1 MLVFSTSN
9 FQPLTCPCLA
19 QRVAGTT
26 RRVRR
31 GANCY
36 NTSMNIALD
45 ARLVYYRR
53 YSGIG
58 QYIAH
63 LAELLPGLDPNH
75 RHTLLLSR
83 KDHTLRHH
91 PAARGQALWTPS
103 HHRFEQ
109 VALALELARLRLDL
123 LHSPDFIPPF
133 VGSFRRVITVH
144 DLNFLYYPQFL
155 TTESRR
161 YYNDQIERA
170 VTVAD
175 HILADSHATRLDL
188 IKLLGVPEDKI
199 TVVWLAPNVK
209 VYRVLDPAEMAAARE
224 RLQLPERFMLF
235 AGTLEP
241 RKNVAGL
248 LRAYRLL
255 LNRVVAVPDLVLAGS
270 RGWLF
275 DETRALIDELCLSD
289 RVRWI
294 DSPPEIDLAA
304 LYNLAAVFVLPSH
317 YEGFGLTVLE
327 AMACGAPAIISDRGS
342 LPEIAGGAALEIDPD
357 DPVELAETIER
368 LVHDSAL
375 QHELRRRGLD
385 RVKEF
390 SWERCARETLAV
402 YERVLGETSNHHP

>member
-1 MLVFSTSN
+1 
-9 FQPLTCPCLA
+9 
-19 QRVAGTT
+19 
-26 RRVRR
+26 
-31 GANCY
+31 
-36 NTSMNIALD
+36 MNIALD

-58 QYIAH
+58 QYIVH
-63 LAELLPGLDPNH
+63 LAEQLPGLDPHH
-75 RHTLLLSR
+75 RYTLLHSR
-83 KDHTLRHH
+83 KDRTPLHH
-91 PAARGQALWTPS
+91 PAARLQAVSTPS
-103 HHRFEQ
+103 HHRLEQ
-109 VALALELARLRLDL
+109 LTFPLELARLRLDL

-133 VGSFRRVITVH
+133 AGNFRRVITVH

-170 VTVAD
+170 VCVAD

-188 IKLLGVPEDKI
+188 IKLLNVPDEKI
-199 TVVWLAPNVK
+199 TVVWLAPNSEVF
-209 VYRVLDPAEMAAARE
+209 RVLEPGEIAAARK
-224 RLQLPERFMLF
+224 RLNVPKCFILF

-248 LRAYRLL
+248 LHAYRLL
-255 LNRVVAVPDLVLAGS
+255 LDREGANETSPHLLLAGS

-275 DETRALIDELCLSD
+275 AETRALIDELRLAD

-294 DSPPEIDLAA
+294 DSPPDADLVA
-304 LYNLAAVFVLPSH
+304 LYNLADVFVLPSH

-357 DPVELAETIER
+357 DPSELANAIER
-368 LVHDSAL
+368 VLNDSEL
-375 QHELRRRGLD
+375 QHALRHKGLQ
-385 RVKEF
+385 RVTEF

-402 YERVLGETSNHHP
+402 YDRVLGNAFNRH

>member
-1 MLVFSTSN
+1 
-9 FQPLTCPCLA
+9 
-19 QRVAGTT
+19 
-26 RRVRR
+26 
-31 GANCY
+31 
-36 NTSMNIALD
+36 MNIVLD
-45 ARLVYYRR
+45 ARLAYYRR

-58 QYIAH
+58 RYIVQ
-63 LAELLPGLDPNH
+63 LAERLPGLDRERRYTILH
-75 RHTLLLSR
+75 SR
-83 KDHTLRHH
+83 KDRTPPHH
-91 PAARGQALWTPS
+91 PAARLQAVWTPS
-103 HHRFEQ
+103 HHRLEQ
-109 VALALELARLRLDL
+109 LVLPLELARLGLDL

-133 VGSFRRVITVH
+133 VGGFRRVITVH

-161 YYNDQIERA
+161 YYNHQIKRA
-170 VTVAD
+170 VHIAD

-188 IKLLGVPEDKI
+188 IKLLNVPDEKI
-199 TVVWLAPNVK
+199 TVVWLAPNVN
-209 VYRVLDPAEMAAARE
+209 VYRVLEPAEIIAASD
-224 RLQLPERFMLF
+224 RLKLPDRFILF

-255 LNRVVAVPDLVLAGS
+255 LDRTANIPDLILAGS

-275 DETRALIDELCLSD
+275 DETRALIDELRVAD

-294 DSPPEIDLAA
+294 DAPPDADLAA
-304 LYNLAAVFVLPSH
+304 LYNLAAVFVLPSY

-327 AMACGAPAIISDRGS
+327 AMACGAPTIISDRGS

-357 DPVELAETIER
+357 DPAELAEAIER
-368 LVHDSAL
+368 VLNDAAL
-375 QHELRRRGLD
+375 QYDLRHKGLD

-402 YERVLGETSNHHP
+402 YRQVLGASLNAHS

>member
-1 MLVFSTSN
+1 MNDPPDSN
-9 FQPLTCPCLA
+9 FQTLTS
-19 QRVAGTT
+19 
-26 RRVRR
+26 
-31 GANCY
+31 NCY
-36 NTSMNIALD
+36 NMGMNIALD
-45 ARLVYYRR
+45 ARLAYYRR

-58 QYIAH
+58 QYIVH
-63 LAELLPGLDPNH
+63 VAEQIPGLDPDRQYAILH
-75 RHTLLLSR
+75 SR
-83 KDHTLRHH
+83 KDRTPPHH
-91 PAARGQALWTPS
+91 PAARLQAVWTPS
-103 HHRFEQ
+103 HHRLEQ
-109 VALALELARLRLDL
+109 LALPLELARLRLDL

-133 VGSFRRVITVH
+133 TGGFRRVITVH

-170 VTVAD
+170 VSVAD

-188 IKLLGVPEDKI
+188 IKLLNVPDEKI
-199 TVVWLAPNVK
+199 TVVWLAPNIGI
-209 VYRVLDPAEMAAARE
+209 YRALEPEEIAAARE
-224 RLQLPERFMLF
+224 RLKLPAQFILF

-248 LRAYRLL
+248 LHAYRLL
-255 LNRVVAVPDLVLAGS
+255 LDRAGANEVNPDLILAGS

-275 DETRALIDELCLSD
+275 DKTRALLAELRLTD

-294 DSPPEIDLAA
+294 DSPPEADLAA
-304 LYNLAAVFVLPSH
+304 LYNLATLFVLPSY

-327 AMACGAPAIISDRGS
+327 AMACGAPTIISDRGS

-357 DPVELAETIER
+357 DPSKLADAIER
-368 LVHDSAL
+368 VLNDSAL
-375 QHELRRRGLD
+375 QRELRHKGPE

-402 YERVLGETSNHHP
+402 YHRVLGCSVIHPQ